1 MADKKRT
8 PRVKEYISKEE
19 TKLIVIELLLLI
31 PFIVFFAILF

>member
-8 PRVKEYISKEE
+8 PRVKESISKTE
-19 TKLIVIELLLLI
+19 TKLIIIELLLLI

>member
-8 PRVKEYISKEE
+8 PRAKEYISKEE